1 MSNNQKQKKLY
12 TNKGYVGYIYYLNG
26 SKAKVQ
32 PTDGSALVECK
43 TKNLNQLNWEGKEP
57 VTFDYFCEEG
67 NIVVKC
73 FPMSRAENP
82 VEGHMYVTKADK
94 ENVKNHVDFVG
105 TLEELRELVAAE
117 EKAKAEADAK
127 VAAAEVKVQP
137 AIKEEEKEEV
147 KIPSHSYFSELCEWL
162 KGDPIEMIQFIWK
175 IRDNELTSGDCI
187 VFNNL
192 GLDAYSEK
200 ELSPILDNLEKEVE
214 SYVYDSGDFTKE
226 EIAEIERKL
235 DSDSSEVE
243 ETLPE
248 EEVPEEAYEWEE
260 EELKDYEENLDD
272 EYSEYDD
279 DSFYESEKT
288 FSSHKKNWN

>member
-1 MSNNQKQKKLY
+1 MSNNQKQKKVY
-12 TNKGYVGYIYYLNG
+12 TNKGYIGYIYYLNG

-105 TLEELRELVAAE
+105 TLEELRELVAVE
-117 EKAKAEADAK
+117 EKAKADAEAK
-127 VAAAEVKVQP
+127 VAAAKAEVQP
-137 AIKEEEKEEV
+137 AIKEEKREGV
-147 KIPSHSYFSELCEWL
+147 KIPSRSYFSELCEWL
-162 KGDPIEMIQFIWK
+162 KGDPVEMIQFIWR
-175 IRDNELTSGDCI
+175 IRDNELTPGD
-187 VFNNL
+187 NL
-192 GLDAYSEK
+192 IIHNLSLENHSEE

-214 SYVYDSGDFTKE
+214 SYVYDSGDFTEE

-235 DSDSSEVE
+235 DSNSSDVE

-248 EEVPEEAYEWEE
+248 EEVPDDAAEWDEEEAEEYE
-260 EELKDYEENLDD
+260 
-272 EYSEYDD
+272 EYDD
-279 DSFYESEKT
+279 DSYYDFDDKP
-288 FSSHKKNWN
+288 SSKREWR

>member
-12 TNKGYVGYIYYLNG
+12 TKKGYIGYIYYLNG

-57 VTFDYFCEEG
+57 VAFDYFCEEG
-67 NIVVKC
+67 NIIVKC

-127 VAAAEVKVQP
+127 VAAAEVEVQP
-137 AIKEEEKEEV
+137 AIKEEEKEEI

-162 KGDPIEMIQFIWK
+162 KGDPVEMIQFIWK

-248 EEVPEEAYEWEE
+248 EEVPEEAYEYDEE
-260 EELKDYEENLDD
+260 EGEEYENNSS
-272 EYSEYDD
+272 EYEEYDD
-279 DSFYESEKT
+279 DSYYDFDDKP
-288 FSSHKKNWN
+288 SSKREWR

>member
-43 TKNLNQLNWEGKEP
+43 TKNLNQLNWEGKES

-73 FPMSRAENP
+73 FPMSRAANP

-117 EKAKAEADAK
+117 EKAKADAEAK
-127 VAAAEVKVQP
+127 VAVAEVEVQP

-192 GLDAYSEK
+192 GLDAYSEE

-214 SYVYDSGDFTKE
+214 SYVYDSGDFTEE

-248 EEVPEEAYEWEE
+248 EEVPEEAYEYDEE
-260 EELKDYEENLDD
+260 EAE
-272 EYSEYDD
+272 EYDD
-279 DSFYESEKT
+279 DSSEYDEYDDDSYYDFDDKP
-288 FSSHKKNWN
+288 SSKGEWR